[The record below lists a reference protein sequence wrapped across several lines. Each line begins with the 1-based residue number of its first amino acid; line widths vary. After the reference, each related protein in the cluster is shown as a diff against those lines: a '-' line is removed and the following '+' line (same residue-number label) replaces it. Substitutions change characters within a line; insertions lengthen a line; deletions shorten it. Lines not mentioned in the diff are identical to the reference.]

1 MLLTPSQANAFAGN
15 ANRTPGGFT
24 GGAYGETTTRI
35 MPYAEN
41 VTLRQ

>member
-1 MLLTPSQANAFAGN
+1 MLFTPSQANAFADK
-15 ANRTPGGFT
+15 ANRTPGGFP

-35 MPYAEN
+35 MLYAEN